1 MMDFLLS
8 LSAKA
13 KDKLAKAKL
22 PENTN
27 KSVIYADQ
35 VLGEDDVSTLFYV
48 SNPVHDSRAAAQLT
62 VDQIPLFI
70 TGLC

>member
-1 MMDFLLS
+1 MDFLLS
-8 LSAKA
+8 LSSKA

-35 VLGEDDVSTLFYV
+35 ALSEEDVSSLFR
-48 SNPVHDSRAAAQLT
+48 S
-62 VDQIPLFI
+62 
-70 TGLC
+70 